1 MRRST
6 SNAEEN
12 SGLLLRMVR
21 GPSGGGLEA
30 RKQAKQRSSGE
41 RRLFEGQPFFFFSYE
56 VTSLKPDQ
64 RILEP
69 EDQHRV
75 YGVVDSARVR
85 YAVSVSRQE

>member
-1 MRRST
+1 MRHGSRRS
-6 SNAEEN
+6 SEAA
-12 SGLLLRMVR
+12 GR
-21 GPSGGGLEA
+21 GGYLKVSH
-30 RKQAKQRSSGE
+30 
-41 RRLFEGQPFFFFSYE
+41 FFFFSYE